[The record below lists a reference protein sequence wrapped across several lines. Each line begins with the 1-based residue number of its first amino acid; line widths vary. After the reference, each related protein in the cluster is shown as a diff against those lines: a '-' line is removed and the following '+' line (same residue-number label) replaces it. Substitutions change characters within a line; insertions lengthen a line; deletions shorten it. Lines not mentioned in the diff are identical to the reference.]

1 MKKNQNKNAK
11 KQRSGSTRNEAQGD
25 IPPMRKYAN
34 STISCRIPRVSD
46 VFTLRSTTVQSAQI
60 TQSATVDVKGAVA
73 FVLSDLDDYSA
84 YTSVF
89 DQYRI
94 DAVSVT
100 FHANN
105 NAIGLVTNS
114 TTTLSPLYVA
124 IDYDN
129 NTTPGSVTTLR
140 EYDNCM
146 VVAPGE
152 SAQRTFRPHTAVAAY
167 AGAFTSY
174 ANQSTQW
181 IDCASPSVSHFG
193 YKYAVPV
200 GTAGQVLL
208 QSWIV
213 ERTYWV
219 SFRRVAGGN

>member
-1 MKKNQNKNAK
+1 MRNQKKNK
-11 KQRSGSTRNEAQGD
+11 KQRAGRSRNVAQGD
-25 IPPMRKYAN
+25 IPPVRKYDN
-34 STISCRIPRVSD
+34 CTISCPIPRVSET
-46 VFTLRSTTVQSAQI
+46 FTMRSTTVQTSRI
-60 TQSATVDVKGAVA
+60 IQSATVDVRVA
-73 FVLSDLDDYSA
+73 TGFTLADLDDYAS

-94 DAVSVT
+94 DAVT
-100 FHANN
+100 LTIHADN

-114 TTTLSPLYVA
+114 TTTLSPLYIV

-129 NTTPGSVTTLR
+129 NTTPSTVNTLR

-152 SAQRTFRPHTAVAAY
+152 SAQRTFKPHAALAAY

-174 ANQSTQW
+174 ANVESEW
-181 IDCASPSVSHFG
+181 LDCASPSVLHFG
-193 YKYAVPV
+193 YKYAVPA
-200 GTAGQVLL
+200 GTTGQTQL

-219 SFRRVAGGN
+219 TFRRVAGGN